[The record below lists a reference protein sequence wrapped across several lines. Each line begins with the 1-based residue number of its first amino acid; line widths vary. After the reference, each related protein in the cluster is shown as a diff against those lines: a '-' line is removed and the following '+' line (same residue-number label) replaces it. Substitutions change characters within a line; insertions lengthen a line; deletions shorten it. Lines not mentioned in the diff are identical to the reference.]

1 MSHSM
6 KYKRLATKLG
16 VKKLEPGALIS
27 KMHDLKGMPK
37 HRKHKGFNAQGVMTP
52 ALGKAPSGGLNFA
65 KIGNALRRPAVTS
78 QPMAQQRPVGL
89 AMPKPNLANAVS
101 GMKFKKSKK
110 HKFGTAKGLKKP
122 TFKKHKSESF
132 SQWAK
137 EEEGEKE
144 HGGKN
149 KKHKEVDFKKHKA
162 CMKKHKHDK
171 SCK

>member
-1 MSHSM
+1 MTHSM
-6 KYKRLATKLG
+6 KYKRLASKLG
-16 VKKLEPGALIS
+16 VKKFEPGALIS

-37 HRKHKGFNAQGVMTP
+37 T
-52 ALGKAPSGGLNFA
+52 
-65 KIGNALRRPAVTS
+65 
-78 QPMAQQRPVGL
+78 
-89 AMPKPNLANAVS
+89 
-101 GMKFKKSKK
+101 KSKK
-110 HKFGTAKGLKKP
+110 HKFGTENGLAKP
-122 TFKKHKSESF
+122 FAKKHKSESF

-171 SCK
+171 SCE

>member
-6 KYKRLATKLG
+6 KYKRLASKLG
-16 VKKLEPGALIS
+16 VKKFEPGALIS

-37 HRKHKGFNAQGVMTP
+37 KKHKQISWSTQPAQSNVMGP
-52 ALGKAPSGGLNFA
+52 A
-65 KIGNALRRPAVTS
+65 RRPAVTS

-89 AMPKPNLANAVS
+89 AMPKLNLANAVS

-110 HKFGTAKGLKKP
+110 HKFGTEKGLAKP
-122 TFKKHKSESF
+122 FAKKHKSESF

-171 SCK
+171 SCE

>member
-1 MSHSM
+1 
-6 KYKRLATKLG
+6 
-16 VKKLEPGALIS
+16 
-27 KMHDLKGMPK
+27 MPK

-78 QPMAQQRPVGL
+78 QPMAQQRPTVTSQPMAQQRPAGL
-89 AMPKPNLANAVS
+89 AMP
-101 GMKFKKSKK
+101 KFKKSKK